1 MPADPPIKIMLSSSV
16 YGNQHNIES
25 LYAILTG
32 YGYRVLCS
40 HKGTVYNIP
49 GKSPEE
55 SCLAAVEECDF
66 FLGIIFPYYGSG
78 ITHKEF
84 EKAVALNKPRGFL
97 AHAHIPF
104 LRTLLKQFMYDDKGN
119 RNGFK
124 LDKKTT
130 VLDSLKVI
138 DMYNLAIG
146 DGKPLDKRI
155 WAQEFTKYE
164 VDGADFI
171 RTQFE
176 DVARFR
182 SDLKALKDGK

>member
-1 MPADPPIKIMLSSSV
+1 MF
-16 YGNQHNIES
+16 
-25 LYAILTG
+25 
-32 YGYRVLCS
+32 CS

-66 FLGIIFPYYGSG
+66 FLGIIFPHYGSG

-84 EKAVALNKPRGFL
+84 ERAVQLNKPRGFL

-104 LRTLLKQFMYDDKGN
+104 LRTLLKQFMYDENGN
-119 RNGFK
+119 RTAFA
-124 LDKKTT
+124 LAKKTT
-130 VLDSLKVI
+130 VLDSLRVI

-146 DGKPLDKRI
+146 DGEPMHKRI

-176 DVARFR
+176 DVERF
-182 SDLKALKDGK
+182 SNDLKALKDGK